1 MINQF
6 DKYKPSD
13 VTAEA
18 EQAEQLDELIET
30 LATETNS
37 PHRLSFDTIALERDV
52 TALER
57 KLSNPA
63 AANVTDEKGPIEY
76 FTRTKESLRHVTQ
89 PERVVVSPK
98 YVDDQT
104 NNDANEEDYV
114 KVPVQQLINTF
125 EKQMRSIIK
134 QNINENI
141 QIKVNKEKRAS
152 NAIETVNGYAN
163 GSASDTTTQNH
174 RSSIHN
180 GTMHADTNGE
190 VFIKRKTSEIISTES
205 SAMQCEIISNN
216 HIVQSVPLAECT
228 PTQSQWQPNTN
239 QINVDSC
246 QPNGTIDM
254 NKANENQDDQSTG
267 GKAFNLLLFSC
278 LNLVFAAQ
286 AIFCVNDFVAVCQS
300 LDEPL
305 NVVLCE
311 PRSDFQLV
319 PAFFCLFRTRRNEQV
334 FFLGRPNS
342 AVHVCCCCCCSCCI
356 DDSI

>member
-57 KLSNPA
+57 KLSNSATTA

-89 PERVVVSPK
+89 PERIVVSPK
-98 YVDDQT
+98 YVEDQT
-104 NNDANEEDYV
+104 NNDAEQEDYV

-134 QNINENI
+134 QKINENI
-141 QIKVNKEKRAS
+141 QVKMVKEKDSS
-152 NAIETVNGYAN
+152 NVTEIVNGYTN
-163 GSASDTTTQNH
+163 GSVGDTTTQNH

-180 GTMHADTNGE
+180 GITHTNTNGE
-190 VFIKRKTSEIISTES
+190 VLIKRKTSEINNTES
-205 SAMQCEIISNN
+205 NAVQCQINSNN
-216 HIVQSVPLAECT
+216 HIVQSVPLAEYT
-228 PTQSQWQPNTN
+228 PNQSQWQPNTN
-239 QINVDSC
+239 QINVDSY
-246 QPNGTIDM
+246 QTNGTIDI
-254 NKANENQDDQSTG
+254 NKANDNQDDQSNG
-267 GKAFNLLLFSC
+267 GKTFKLLLFSC

-286 AIFCVNDFVAVCQS
+286 AIFCVNYFVCFVTVCQS
-300 LDEPL
+300 LDESP
-305 NVVLCE
+305 NVCSMQDKEQFSTRSSNFILVGTRTNERSSKLC
-311 PRSDFQLV
+311 
-319 PAFFCLFRTRRNEQV
+319 CLFV
-334 FFLGRPNS
+334 LLLFLLHR
-342 AVHVCCCCCCSCCI
+342 
-356 DDSI
+356 